1 MKIVVLDGYA
11 ANPGDLSWEPFEKL
25 GELTVYDRTPAG
37 KVAERIGDAE
47 IVLTNKVVLSEEVL
61 DACSGIRYVGVL
73 ATGYNVIDVESA
85 ARRGIAVTNIPAYS
99 TETVAQYTIAMIL
112 ELCYHIG
119 HHDRLV
125 HQGRWTGC
133 PDFCFWDQPMMEL
146 AGKTLGIIGFGSIGQ
161 AVSRIAL
168 AMGMN
173 VLFNSRRRRPELEKE
188 NCIYATQDEIFASSH
203 VITLHC
209 PLTEET
215 RNLICEK
222 SIAKMMDGVILINN
236 ARGPLVN
243 EADLADA
250 LNSGKVQAA
259 GVDVVSVEPI
269 KGDNPLLKARN
280 CLITP
285 HVAWAAE
292 EARRRLMEIAVNN
305 IVQFQRGTPVNLVN
319 QL

>member
-11 ANPGDLSWEPFEKL
+11 ANPGDLSWEPLEKL

-37 KVAERIGDAE
+37 TAAERIGDAQ

-61 DACSGIRYVGVL
+61 DACSGLRYVGVL

-119 HHDRLV
+119 LHDRLV
-125 HQGRWTGC
+125 HQGRWARC

-168 AMGMN
+168 AMGMK
-173 VLFNSRRRRPELEKE
+173 VLFNSRRSRPELEKE
-188 NCIYATQDEIFASSH
+188 NCFYATQDEIFASSH

-215 RNLICEK
+215 RNLICKK
-222 SIAKMMDGVILINN
+222 SIAKMKDGVILINN

-269 KGDNPLLKARN
+269 KEDNPLLKARN
-280 CLITP
+280 GLITP